1 MPVGRVAHSMTFLVP
16 FDGSALSQ
24 AALVRAR
31 IYSVA
36 LEHAPASIRREVFR
50 EHPLGVLAMAV
61 IPESTRYAREN
72 GWLDED
78 EPFDAGLVV
87 SRLHELVSHLD
98 PEADFTH
105 ERVDSGATVG
115 TISGRLR
122 RRAKQDDVTVVF
134 IGSQNAGRIITPI
147 TSVAG
152 GVAASQDY
160 DVHIVRSRLPPE
172 ARERLRSEFFLVD

>member
-16 FDGSALSQ
+16 FDGSARSQ

-50 EHPLGVLAMAV
+50 EYPLGVLAMAV
-61 IPESTRYAREN
+61 IPESTRYAREKDWI
-72 GWLDED
+72 GDDES
-78 EPFDAGLVV
+78 FDAGVVV
-87 SRLHELVSHLD
+87 SRLHKLVSELD

-105 ERVDSGATVG
+105 ERVDGEAMEG
-115 TISGRLR
+115 TISRRLR
-122 RRAKQDDVTVVF
+122 SRAKQDDVTVVF

-160 DVHIVRSRLPPE
+160 DVHIVRSRLPSE
-172 ARERLRSEFFLVD
+172 AREQLRSEFFLVD